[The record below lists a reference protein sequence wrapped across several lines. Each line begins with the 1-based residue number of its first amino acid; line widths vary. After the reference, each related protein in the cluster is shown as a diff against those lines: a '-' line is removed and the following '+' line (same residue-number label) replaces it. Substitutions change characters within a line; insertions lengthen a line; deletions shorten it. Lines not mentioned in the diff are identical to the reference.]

1 VDFGGIH
8 DFVVLGVHAMRLP
21 LVIVRGC
28 WIGFFVFAFTWPA
41 FGQPSEDGPLLARS
55 RIDLNLSGAHAILA
69 GAQKKAREMNV
80 PVNIAVVDNGGH
92 LIAFARMDGARPGSG
107 YTAQTKAQ
115 AAATFRRAT
124 GPVPPDAE
132 PDLLLNFSLQS
143 AAAAGG
149 GKFTSLK
156 GGVPVLVEEQIIG
169 AVGVGGGTGEQDAE
183 IAQAGIAALL
193 QAIKN
198 TGSRE

>member
-1 VDFGGIH
+1 MKAHFTMMFSTLSMSARDLAMVGLLA
-8 DFVVLGVHAMRLP
+8 VLLGNPAITRAQDDKAP
-21 LVIVRGC
+21 LVTRG
-28 WIGFFVFAFTWPA
+28 
-41 FGQPSEDGPLLARS
+41 
-55 RIDLNLSGAHAILA
+55 RIDLNLGGAHLILKA
-69 GAQKKAREMNV
+69 AQDKAKSMNV
-80 PVNIAVVDNGGH
+80 PVNIAIVDDGGH
-92 LIAFARMDGARPGSG
+92 LIAFARMDGARPASG

-124 GPVPPDAE
+124 GPVPPMAE

-156 GGVPVLVEEQIIG
+156 GGVPVIVEEQVVG

-193 QAIKN
+193 EAINNAK
-198 TGSRE
+198 

>member
-1 VDFGGIH
+1 MKAQFTMMFSTLSMSARDLAMVGLLA
-8 DFVVLGVHAMRLP
+8 VLLGNPAITRAQDDMAP
-21 LVIVRGC
+21 LVTRG
-28 WIGFFVFAFTWPA
+28 
-41 FGQPSEDGPLLARS
+41 
-55 RIDLNLSGAHAILA
+55 RIDLNLGGAHLILKA
-69 GAQKKAREMNV
+69 AQDKAKSMNV
-80 PVNIAVVDNGGH
+80 PVNIAIVDDGGH
-92 LIAFARMDGARPGSG
+92 LIAFARMDGARPASG

-124 GPVPPDAE
+124 GPVPPMAE

-156 GGVPVLVEEQIIG
+156 GGAPVIVEEQVVG

-193 QAIKN
+193 EAMNHAK
-198 TGSRE
+198 